1 MQNSSMSESASIIAQ
16 KIFERTNKTHAKIL
30 ISAKRRK
37 SRQRRRPASTATSSR
52 QRQQRKPTNQQQQ
65 QQRQRIE
72 HQQRVN
78 RIRNDKTQ
86 TLAQRKEAIER
97 ENYRFRSQQQQQ
109 QPEQRR
115 QRNSEERVRQNSRE
129 AKYTSRYLNQRR
141 PRRYYRRRSYD
152 GTTVVVAGGSGGG
165 YPPLYGIG
173 GGGGYPPYGGVGGEG
188 VMYPT
193 GQQQQQM
200 SYYAAGSSGESTQYS
215 TLPSSSQEESSE
227 GLPSIVDTE
236 KSKRILNRTS
246 LRQTH
251 IETRTGEFR
260 VIPALEGVDTDVI
273 NEYLR
278 LRDAFDDAK
287 TSEER
292 IRTSVAFVLFTQR
305 IDRIF
310 KTHAEVY
317 VRAMKVRPATMTT
330 QDVEALV
337 DSLARDDVDRIALL
351 SNEEIRAF
359 LLEQIK

>member
-1 MQNSSMSESASIIAQ
+1 MSESASIIAQ

-37 SRQRRRPASTATSSR
+37 SRQRRRPAATATSSR

-109 QPEQRR
+109 QQQPEQRR

-141 PRRYYRRRSYD
+141 PRRYYRRRGYD

-165 YPPLYGIG
+165 GYPPPLYGIG
-173 GGGGYPPYGGVGGEG
+173 GGGGYLPYGGVEGEG

-200 SYYAAGSSGESTQYS
+200 PYYAAGSSGESAQYS
-215 TLPSSSQEESSE
+215 MSPPSSQEESSE

-251 IETRTGEFR
+251 VETRTGEFR

-278 LRDAFDDAK
+278 LRDAFDDAE